1 MPPARSKMHF
11 CNPESKVKQIE
22 EKAFYKASSK
32 YRSDKLK
39 TIFFSTNM
47 YRYLLGVMCI
57 KLKQNQQSKTERRSR
72 ALYQHVSDS
81 RTYWR
86 RDEVFKRSV
95 SLYKTKNWIDF
106 LLPHPQFGFW
116 WRRRRCR
123 PWGPCPV
130 AWLTQAGIAC
140 RCTEHR

>member
-1 MPPARSKMHF
+1 MHF
-11 CNPESKVKQIE
+11 CNPESKVKQIV

-32 YRSDKLK
+32 YRSDELK

-81 RTYWR
+81 RTY
-86 RDEVFKRSV
+86 
-95 SLYKTKNWIDF
+95 
-106 LLPHPQFGFW
+106 
-116 WRRRRCR
+116 
-123 PWGPCPV
+123 
-130 AWLTQAGIAC
+130 
-140 RCTEHR
+140 